1 MHCANAKCTRHRT
14 CLLPSVVYKREYKK
28 KRGSFASSRQEKCTK
43 HPIPMDEFSRLFKIV
58 DRMNSLLQSFFVHN
72 KHAVSKR
79 MNVYALLNV
88 ANPTPMFGL

>member
-1 MHCANAKCTRHRT
+1 
-14 CLLPSVVYKREYKK
+14 
-28 KRGSFASSRQEKCTK
+28 
-43 HPIPMDEFSRLFKIV
+43 MDEFSRLFKIV